1 MFSVLAVDT
10 TSAFASLALLR
21 NGRLDG
27 IVGISYGPN
36 HSERLLPVLDR
47 FLSDR
52 GLNINNISGF
62 AVSVGP
68 GSFTGLRIGIAAVEG
83 LAFATGCPCV
93 GVSALDATAH
103 RYRYHSGLIA
113 VMSDAYR
120 GEIYGAIYRS
130 NGKAVSMVQEP
141 TCDLPKRFVEKLPI
155 EPILFTGTGVRHI
168 QGLERRRGEWNII
181 VNESYFI
188 AEEVALI
195 GNERLIAGE
204 KDHLGELR
212 ALYVRP
218 CDAEIAQLKHEKST

>member
-10 TSAFASLALLR
+10 TSDFASLALLK

-36 HSERLLPVLDR
+36 HSERLLPVLDH
-47 FLSDR
+47 FLSERD
-52 GLNINNISGF
+52 LNINNISGF

-93 GVSALDATAH
+93 GVSALDATAY

-113 VMSDAYR
+113 VMNDAYR

-130 NGKAVSMVQEP
+130 NGKVLSIIMEP
-141 TCDLPKRFVEKLPI
+141 MCELPKQFVEKLPI
-155 EPILFTGTGVRHI
+155 EPILFIGTGVRHLPRLA
-168 QGLERRRGEWNII
+168 QKREEGNII
-181 VNESYFI
+181 VRHSSFI
-188 AEEVALI
+188 AEEVALL
-195 GNERLIAGE
+195 GYERLIAGE
-204 KDHLGELR
+204 NDDLGELR

-218 CDAEIAQLKHEKST
+218 CDAEIAQLKDES